1 MATLTQVFTS
11 LADKIRSKLGTTT
24 KYTPAQAISA
34 IDDVYEKGKSEGTTP
49 TQEKTVTAGTSA
61 STVTPDSGYA
71 LSKVT
76 VNPTPSQTKSVTAGT
91 SDKTVSPDSGK
102 LLSSVTVSPTPSQT
116 KSASPSTSA
125 QTITP
130 DSGKLLSSV
139 SISAI
144 SPQRNP
150 TTANQ
155 ATLTGY
161 NSTGPYVW
169 FPAGWWPAQ
178 DNTHGS
184 YVYMTQAQAQQ
195 AHEHTGTRATVTANG
210 TIDLGAIHGTRYVP
224 VNVSAPALYGY
235 YERIVTVS
243 TGMGDAGI
251 RVEKYNAYTGALVSS
266 NTYRYNTVGSKTL
279 TFGTLTYSNEYWRY
293 ALNRNVY
300 SSYNGL
306 NPLSGTVTWHYTT
319 SYNYVFLARA

>member
-76 VNPTPSQTKSVTAGT
+76 VNPTPSQTKS
-91 SDKTVSPDSGK
+91 
-102 LLSSVTVSPTPSQT
+102 
-116 KSASPSTSA
+116 ASPSTSA
-125 QTITP
+125 QTISP

-150 TTANQ
+150 QTANQ
-155 ATLTGY
+155 ATYSGY
-161 NSTGPYVW
+161 NATGPFVF
-169 FPAGWWPAQ
+169 FPEGWWPSQHA
-178 DNTHGS
+178 TYGS
-184 YVYMTQAQAQQ
+184 FVYMTQALAQA
-195 AHEHTGTRATVTANG
+195 AHPHTGTRASVTSNG
-210 TIDLGAIHGTRYVP
+210 TIDLGVTHNIRYVP
-224 VNVSAPALYGY
+224 VSVSGSGVVPVNASASHSINSNANTISLRYYDIASKSFKTASTTVYGSTSQFGRGSWGFSLGGIGCAVTISEISVGSGSMVRFSMNTSATSAAPALSGY
-235 YERIVTVS
+235 A
-243 TGMGDAGI
+243 D
-251 RVEKYNAYTGALVSS
+251 YNVP
-266 NTYRYNTVGSKTL
+266 N
-279 TFGTLTYSNEYWRY
+279 
-293 ALNRNVY
+293 
-300 SSYNGL
+300 SSYAYAMTA
-306 NPLSGTVTWHYTT
+306 PLS
-319 SYNYVFLARA
+319 